1 MILYLANYMG
11 LQKQREWFYFF
22 LKFHVTIQILYLKT
36 DRASKDEHLTY
47 ENQLLP
53 NQNPLM
59 CL

>member
-1 MILYLANYMG
+1 MG

-22 LKFHVTIQILYLKT
+22 LRFHVTIQILYLKT
-36 DRASKDEHLTY
+36 DRASKDEHFTY

-59 CL
+59 CI